1 MQEVALVTGGS
12 RGIGAATART
22 LARDGYTVAVNY
34 TQNEASAEQLVRE
47 IRDSGGRAHAFRA
60 DIAVEAEVLALF
72 DQVEAV
78 LGPITVLVNN
88 AGITGGFSR
97 LDELRA
103 DVLAQVFAVNV
114 FGAFICAREAVRR
127 MSTRHGGRG
136 GCIVNISSRAAQLGS
151 AGEWIHYAASKGALD
166 TLTTGLA
173 KEVALEGIRVNTVAP
188 GLIETDLHASAG
200 RPDRVERM
208 APGIPMGR
216 AGSPQEVADCVSWL
230 VSSAATYVTGAI
242 IPVAGGR

>member
-1 MQEVALVTGGS
+1 MQEVALVTGAS

-22 LARDGYTVAVNY
+22 LARDGYAVAVNY
-34 TQNEASAEQLVRE
+34 TQNEVSAGQLVRE
-47 IRDSGGRAHAFRA
+47 ISDGGGRAHAFRA
-60 DIAVEAEVLALF
+60 DVAVEAEVLALF
-72 DQVEAV
+72 DQVERV

-88 AGITGGFSR
+88 GGITGGFSR

-136 GCIVNISSRAAQLGS
+136 GCIVNVSSRAAQLGS
-151 AGEWIHYAASKGALD
+151 PGEWIHYAASKGALD
-166 TLTTGLA
+166 TLTAGLA

-200 RPDRVERM
+200 CPDRVERM

-216 AGSPQEVADCVSWL
+216 AGSPQEVADCISWL